1 MKLVIQRVSGAEL
14 RTDGKLISEIGP
26 GLCVYTAVGRGDTR
40 EQADWLAKKTAGLRI
55 FEKNGKMGASALD
68 RGFEVMVIS
77 QFTLYADTS
86 HGNRP
91 GFSGAEDPAAAEE
104 LYEYF
109 IKKLSEQGLTVKK
122 GIFGADMKISQLND
136 GPVTIIMER

>member
-1 MKLVIQRVSGAEL
+1 MRLVIQRVSGAEL
-14 RTDGKLISEIGP
+14 RVDGKLISEIGP
-26 GLCVYTAVGRGDTR
+26 GLCIYTGIGRGDSR
-40 EQADWLAKKTAGLRI
+40 EQADWLAKKAAGLRI
-55 FEKNGKMGASALD
+55 FEKDGKMGASALD
-68 RGFEVMVIS
+68 YGYEVLVIS

-91 GFSGAEDPAAAEE
+91 GFSGAEEPAAAEE

-109 IKKLSEQGLTVKK
+109 MQKLTEQGLRVKK
-122 GIFGADMKISQLND
+122 GVFGADMKITQLND